1 MKLFKVYLR
10 VKRKIEETGQIM
22 GSIYGLISDKTENA
36 RKRKYEISCKSSE
49 VKSKKALD
57 H

>member
-49 VKSKKALD
+49 VKSEKALD

>member
-22 GSIYGLISDKTENA
+22 GSIYGLISDKTENT
-36 RKRKYEISCKSSE
+36 RKRKYEITCKSSE
-49 VKSKKALD
+49 VSGKTASE